1 MKHTL
6 LATTA
11 LVALSGAAYAEV
23 TITGTARIGI
33 MTTEGSLAS
42 DGTATAAALTAT
54 DVNTANYL
62 VNTYGAGT
70 NASAALAASAALSAA
85 EITADAGA
93 LQADLAE
100 AFSGLT
106 LLLEAEALELDA
118 TDSATATQLATD
130 LATVNALIAK
140 SKGSIAV
147 PVEAVADST
156 DAVNRVRVSFAM
168 AGETDSGLAYGASIR
183 ADNAGG
189 GNAGTGGSQYIS
201 GGFGKLSMG
210 DLNGADENA
219 AGDISGVGLTGLG
232 DHNEVSYQAA
242 SHNIGYEYSVSGMTF
257 GYSQDTAQK
266 TGSNSALG
274 LSYSGA
280 AGNASF
286 SVGVGQSKVGT
297 ATQTTMSISA
307 TTGGLTIKA
316 ISSSNDNGPAVDA
329 VGQVQTAGNDADNQY
344 IADVAADATP
354 DTDTTGISLSYSM
367 DAMSVSAFTKT
378 VSTSGD
384 TDIDSSGFGFSYDMG
399 GATLKA
405 GVVDADD
412 QQLIDFGVSFSF

>member
-1 MKHTL
+1 
-6 LATTA
+6 LA
-11 LVALSGAAYAEV
+11 V
-23 TITGTARIGI
+23 
-33 MTTEGSLAS
+33 
-42 DGTATAAALTAT
+42 
-54 DVNTANYL
+54 
-62 VNTYGAGT
+62 
-70 NASAALAASAALSAA
+70 SAA

-93 LQADLAE
+93 VQSDLAE
-100 AFSGLT
+100 AVSGLT
-106 LLLEAEALELDA
+106 LLLDDELVSIEA

-130 LATVNALIAK
+130 LATATALLAK

-147 PVEAVADST
+147 PVAAVANKT

-183 ADNAGG
+183 ADNAAGG
-189 GNAGTGGSQYIS
+189 SAGTGGSQYIS

-242 SHNIGYEYSVSGMTF
+242 SHNIGYEYTVSGMTF
-257 GYSQDTAQK
+257 GYLQDTAQK

-280 AGNASF
+280 AGAASF

-297 ATQTTMSISA
+297 STQTTMSVSA

-329 VGQVQTAGNDADNQY
+329 VGQVQTAGLAAANQH
-344 IADVAADATP
+344 IAEAAADATP
-354 DTDTTGISLSYSM
+354 DTDTTGVSLSYSM

-378 VSTSGD
+378 VSTVGD
-384 TDIDSSGFGFSYDMG
+384 ADIDSSGFGFSYNMG